1 MEVKQRNE
9 ANSKIIIK
17 KLSVENKNE
26 HPSGQEKQDIKT
38 ESNFD
43 NYIKITEKIIEE
55 KIKTTKHY
63 YEIIKDINTL
73 LINQPIINKIVEME
87 YFTEDDFQIMNKK
100 NSEKFPFI
108 INLKNYITIYYQKE
122 RQDFLIK
129 N

>member
-1 MEVKQRNE
+1 MSLIVFPLNKKYNSISKIKNKKILIKMEVKQRNE

-73 LINQPIINKIVEME
+73 LINQPIINKIV
-87 YFTEDDFQIMNKK
+87 
-100 NSEKFPFI
+100 
-108 INLKNYITIYYQKE
+108 
-122 RQDFLIK
+122 
-129 N
+129 